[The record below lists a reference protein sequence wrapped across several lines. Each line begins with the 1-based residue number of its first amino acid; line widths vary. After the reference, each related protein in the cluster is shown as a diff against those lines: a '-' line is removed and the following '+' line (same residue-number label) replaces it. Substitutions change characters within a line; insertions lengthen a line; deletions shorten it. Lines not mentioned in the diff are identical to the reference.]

1 MYRKIMAATDYTELS
16 DNAVQTAAAICQQ
29 QGATL
34 VLIHVV
40 ESAVPLEMYGFE
52 LDYTTTMKKAEK
64 IHLHNKANELRQ
76 QYAIPVEEYAGFGDV
91 VTEILRRAELD
102 HPDLIVVG
110 THGSSGFRRFFIG
123 SAAYRL
129 VKHTTCPV
137 LTIPG
142 QGLISSFRRILFP
155 IRLGTDPVAKY
166 DHIRPLVL
174 SNHAT
179 LLLYGLT
186 TDEDVSR
193 LNEVIDRE
201 GMLEEKL
208 NEDRVDYEI
217 AFDHCHNYADYILNR
232 AAETKADLIVI
243 TASLDHTIKE
253 FFIGPF
259 AQQVLNH
266 AGIPVLSVR
275 NG

>member
-34 VLIHVV
+34 VLMHVV

-64 IHLHNKANELRQ
+64 SHLHNKANELRQ

-186 TDEDVSR
+186 TDEDASR

-217 AFDHCHNYADYILNR
+217 AFDQCHNYADYILNR

>member
-34 VLIHVV
+34 VLMHVV

-64 IHLHNKANELRQ
+64 SHLHNKANELRQ

-186 TDEDVSR
+186 TDEDASR